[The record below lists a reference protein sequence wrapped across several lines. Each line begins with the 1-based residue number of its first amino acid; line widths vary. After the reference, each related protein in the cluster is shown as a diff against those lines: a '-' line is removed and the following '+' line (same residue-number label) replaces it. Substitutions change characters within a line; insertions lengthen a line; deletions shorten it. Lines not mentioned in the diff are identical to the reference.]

1 MNAIVIG
8 FPILILVVIQIGLEI
23 EVWQPFGAEAFPDIS
38 SSVWPCCLQTPQGLD
53 GSLAAPM
60 EVFEMSSICQGIG
73 LYKLYQAYRPNFL
86 ML

>member
-38 SSVWPCCLQTPQGLD
+38 S
-53 GSLAAPM
+53 
-60 EVFEMSSICQGIG
+60 
-73 LYKLYQAYRPNFL
+73 
-86 ML
+86 